1 VTKGRCTERTASIG
15 LFGVVLVCLGACAA
29 PEDAADRLLA
39 RAYEDELR
47 WSDLRQVIPLDATAE
62 DSTALAQ
69 RYINNWVQQHVVLHM
84 AESNL
89 LDERLDLEEQ
99 MEDYRRSLLIFN
111 YEQAL
116 VEQKLD
122 TSFSDA
128 EIQGYY
134 DQHKANF
141 ELKDNI
147 VRARWFKVNEA
158 DDRVVRKMS
167 ERFLDGSSDK
177 MREVELWLAGLGVT
191 IMDRSSGW
199 APWTGFEAEI
209 PLGERES
216 AAVMASNGKRVIRE
230 GGAAWFVE
238 VLDHRDKNT
247 ISPLELVH
255 QDIRSILLNQRKL
268 KLIETMR
275 ANLYKQAQEN
285 NDVEIFQ

>member
-1 VTKGRCTERTASIG
+1 MTQGRWTKRTVAIG
-15 LFGVVLVCLGACAA
+15 LFGVALVCLVSCSA
-29 PEDAADRLLA
+29 PDDSADRLLA

-47 WSDLRQVIPLDATAE
+47 WSDLRQVIPLDATAV

-69 RYINNWVQQHVVLHM
+69 RYINNWVEQHVVLHM

-89 LDERLDLEEQ
+89 PEERLDLEEQ

-128 EIQGYY
+128 EIQDYY
-134 DQHKANF
+134 DKHKENF

-147 VRARWFKVNEA
+147 VRARWFKVNEP
-158 DDRVVRKMS
+158 DDRVVRKMRD
-167 ERFLDGSSDK
+167 RFMDGSPDK
-177 MREVELWLAGLGVT
+177 LREVELWLAGLGVT
-191 IMDRSSGW
+191 ITDRSLAW
-199 APWTGFEAEI
+199 APWTELE
-209 PLGERES
+209 
-216 AAVMASNGKRVIRE
+216 AAVPIGELESTALLANNGKRVIRE

-238 VLDHRDKNT
+238 VLDHRAKNT

-255 QDIRSILLNQRKL
+255 QDIRSVLLNKRKL

-275 ANLYKQAQEN
+275 ANVYKQALEN
-285 NDVEIFQ
+285 NDVQVYQ

>member
-1 VTKGRCTERTASIG
+1 VTKGRRTERAAAIG
-15 LFGVVLVCLGACAA
+15 VFGVALVFVVSCAA
-29 PEDAADRLLA
+29 PEDSADRVLA

-47 WSDLRQVIPLDATAE
+47 WSDLRQIVPLDATAE
-62 DSTALAQ
+62 DSIALAQ

-89 LDERLDLEEQ
+89 PEGRLDLDEQ

-147 VRARWFKVNEA
+147 VRARWFKVNEP
-158 DDRVVRKMS
+158 DDRVVRKMG
-167 ERFLDGSSDK
+167 ERFMDGSSDK
-177 MREVELWLAGLGVT
+177 MREVELWLAELGVT
-191 IMDRSSGW
+191 ITDRSLGW
-199 APWTGFEAEI
+199 APWAELEAEV

-216 AAVMASNGKRVIRE
+216 SALLEGNGKRVIKD

-238 VLDHRDKNT
+238 VLDHRDKSS
-247 ISPLELVH
+247 ISPLELVR

-275 ANLYKQAQEN
+275 VNVYKQAQEN
-285 NDVEIFQ
+285 NDVEVYQ